1 MMAEDLNTHL
11 RKVDTLLASAQP
23 AAALQAA
30 EQGLSIFPYSSDLLN
45 LAGLS
50 AATLGDFP
58 RAERYW
64 LQSIELEP
72 ASPRTLFNLALIND
86 NLQRRDQAE
95 RYYRRALKLDPD
107 NAAAHSN
114 LGAVLAAARDPE
126 QAEQCYRRA
135 IVLQPA
141 HARAHYNLGLL
152 LIECRR
158 PAEAEGALRHATAAE
173 PHHAPAW
180 FQLGVLLV
188 GTGRQAEAECCY
200 RHSIALDPT
209 HAMTYNNL
217 GLLLA
222 KGGRTE
228 AAEQC
233 YRMAFALYP
242 DSASAFNNLG
252 LLLETAAQDD
262 EAECCYRR
270 AIALEPQ
277 APIAYSN
284 LALLLARRDQ
294 DQRAEDYLRRAVAVD
309 PDYAVARLNL
319 GYLLLRQGRF
329 GEGWHH
335 HEARL
340 DPSLPAENR
349 HPYPANVACAPW
361 RGEPLRGKSLLVWP
375 EQGMGDEIQ
384 FCRYLPLLKRQGA
397 ARITLVC
404 KTPLRALMGTL
415 EGVDAIIP
423 ATAAAET
430 PVTDHDYWTCPLS
443 IPLHCRT
450 RLATIPAEL
459 PYLRVPPERAAKWA
473 GRLPRDRR
481 LKVGLVWKGS
491 ALHHNDAQ
499 RSLPELG
506 VLAPLWSVPDV
517 QFISLQKERDEEH
530 AMHPPA
536 QQPLLALGHELND
549 FADSAAILAQL
560 DLLISVD
567 TAVAHLAGALARPCW
582 VMLPQRRCDWRWLQ
596 GRDDSPW
603 YPGVMRLFRQPR
615 EGDWETVVT
624 AVTEALRA
632 FAARRTPA

>member
-1 MMAEDLNTHL
+1 MMAEDLNAHL
-11 RKVDTLLASAQP
+11 QRVNALLASSQT

-30 EQGLSIFPYSSDLLN
+30 AQALSVFPYSSDLLN
-45 LAGLS
+45 LAGLC
-50 AATLGDFP
+50 AATLGDYP

-64 LQSIELEP
+64 LQSIGLEP
-72 ASPRTLFNLALIND
+72 TSPRTLFNLALLND
-86 NLQRRDQAE
+86 NLQRKDQAE
-95 RYYRRALKLDPD
+95 RYYRLALELDPD

-114 LGAVLAAARDPE
+114 LGAVLAAARDSE
-126 QAEQCYRRA
+126 QAEHCYRRA
-135 IVLQPA
+135 VVLEPT
-141 HARAHYNLGLL
+141 HAMAHYNLGLL

-158 PAEAEGALRHATAAE
+158 PSEAEGALCRAAAAD

-180 FQLGVLLV
+180 FQLGVLLA
-188 GTGRQAEAECCY
+188 GTGRQAEAEHCY
-200 RHSIALDPT
+200 RHSIVLDPT

-222 KGGRTE
+222 KRRQAE

-233 YRMAFALYP
+233 YRMAFALHP

-252 LLLETAAQDD
+252 LLLETVAQDD
-262 EAECCYRR
+262 EAERCYRR

-284 LALLLARRDQ
+284 LALLLARHRQ
-294 DQRAEDYLRRAVAVD
+294 DQGAEDYLRRALAVD
-309 PDYAVARLNL
+309 RDYAVARLNL

-329 GEGWHH
+329 DEGWRH

-349 HPYPANVACAPW
+349 HPYPANAACPPW
-361 RGEPLRGKSLLVWP
+361 RGERLRGKSLLVWP

-384 FCRYLPLLKRQGA
+384 FCRYLPLLKRQGT

-404 KTPLRALMGTL
+404 KAPLKALMETL
-415 EGVDAIIP
+415 EGVDAIFP
-423 ATAAAET
+423 ATAAET
-430 PVTDHDYWTCPLS
+430 PLTDHDYWTCPLS
-443 IPLHCRT
+443 IPLYCRT
-450 RLATIPAEL
+450 GLTTIPAQL
-459 PYLRVPPERAAKWA
+459 PYLHAPPEYVAKWTK
-473 GRLPRDRR
+473 RLPRDHR

-499 RSLPELG
+499 RSLPDLG
-506 VLAPLWSVPDV
+506 ILAPLWSVPDV
-517 QFISLQKERDEEH
+517 QFISLQKERDEEQ
-530 AMHPPA
+530 ALHPPA
-536 QQPLLALGHELND
+536 QQPLLALGHELED
-549 FADSAAILAQL
+549 FADSAAILSQL

-567 TAVAHLAGALARPCW
+567 TAVAHLAGALAKPCW
-582 VMLPQRRCDWRWLQ
+582 VMLPRRRCDWRWLQ

-615 EGDWETVVT
+615 EGDWETVVA
-624 AVTEALRA
+624 AVSEALRA
-632 FAARRTPA
+632 WAARRTPA